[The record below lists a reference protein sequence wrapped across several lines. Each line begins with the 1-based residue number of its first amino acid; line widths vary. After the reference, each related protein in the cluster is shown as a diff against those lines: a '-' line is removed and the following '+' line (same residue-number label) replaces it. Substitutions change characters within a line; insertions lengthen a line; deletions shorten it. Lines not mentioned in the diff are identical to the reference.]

1 VLLSGFY
8 EAYLDY
14 IIICFLQEKLQNCR
28 LTLDMKVLLL
38 FVVLCGYL
46 DLDPEAMTLDEEMLD
61 LPSKPIESF
70 SATWPDCN
78 ENPKNEARNLSSP
91 WTHVENLVHELRTYR
106 DGMCH
111 CR

>member
-1 VLLSGFY
+1 
-8 EAYLDY
+8 
-14 IIICFLQEKLQNCR
+14 
-28 LTLDMKVLLL
+28 MKARLL
-38 FVVLCGYL
+38 FVVLCGNL

-61 LPSKPIESF
+61 LPSNPIGSF

-78 ENPKNEARNLSSP
+78 KTPNNEARNLSSP